1 MIEKEGKEIVKP
13 QYLKEG
19 DKVALISPAYWVPE
33 EVILKAAEVIRSW
46 GLEPVI
52 GAHTTNLILDAYS
65 GTADERA
72 ADLLWALEDDTIW
85 RMTPLKLLYVH
96 AGAMV
101 PCTY

>member
-13 QYLKEG
+13 QYLKAG

-52 GAHTTNLILDAYS
+52 GAHTTNQLLVHLPFLNRHPKS
-65 GTADERA
+65 
-72 ADLLWALEDDTIW
+72 DLWCAL
-85 RMTPLKLLYVH
+85 L
-96 AGAMV
+96 
-101 PCTY
+101 